1 MSITDSKY
9 FTYGSAHEILH
20 GDDPK
25 LIQYALYNSIIDR
38 FVITSTSFE
47 LLQLISILF
56 SSRYYFIIC
65 RLDRV
70 ANFDRNLID
79 NESALGWT
87 AQKSRDL
94 PFAAGLRL
102 LKPVEPNLLEEKEL
116 IDFKDQEYL
125 LAAACWLDLLI
136 LDTEIFKTDFIYQY
150 EDLLSGILPFAH
162 PKKVL
167 TDKILHII
175 YQEFDFA
182 TAEKQINELINS
194 YSHQD
199 LSPFNN
205 SRYFKSKVY
214 E

>member
-38 FVITSTSFE
+38 FVITSTSFA

-87 AQKSRDL
+87 AQKSKDL
-94 PFAAGLRL
+94 PFTAVMDHIRV
-102 LKPVEPNLLEEKEL
+102 VEPNLLEEKEL
-116 IDFKDQEYL
+116 IGIKDQEYL

-167 TDKILHII
+167 TDKILYII

>member
-38 FVITSTSFE
+38 FVITSTSFA

-94 PFAAGLRL
+94 PFTAVMDHIRV
-102 LKPVEPNLLEEKEL
+102 VEPNLLEEKEL

-150 EDLLSGILPFAH
+150 EDLLSGILPFVH

-167 TDKILHII
+167 TDKILYII

-199 LSPFNN
+199 LSPFNK
-205 SRYFKSKVY
+205 SRYFTSTVY